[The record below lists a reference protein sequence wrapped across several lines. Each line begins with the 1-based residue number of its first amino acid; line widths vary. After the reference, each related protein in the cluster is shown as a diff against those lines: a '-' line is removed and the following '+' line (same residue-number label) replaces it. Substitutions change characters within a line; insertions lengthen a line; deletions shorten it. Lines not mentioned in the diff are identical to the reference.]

1 VIARASRPRPR
12 DSGLLATERPPR
24 LVLRFVVV
32 LTVALAAA
40 SALIL
45 VLVHHFAISESERSA
60 TRHAS
65 LVAATLLQQEVERS
79 DLERVVSRGRR
90 RELDTM
96 LRSPI
101 VASDTIAVSLVRED
115 GLVTYSTNP
124 GVMGAV
130 VSPPLAAEAAGGTV
144 VSRVSRTARADG
156 SGRTKTL
163 ETYAPVRRG
172 LRNGGA
178 LIVQSYAPIEHA
190 ARRAQFRVGAVL
202 EGLLLLLFLVFVPL
216 LARVTRRIGRQIER
230 IHQQA
235 YYDDLTGLPN
245 RAHLFERLELAVR
258 RGTRPERRIAV
269 LLLDLDRFREIN
281 DTLGHEA
288 GDLLLA
294 GTAARLEEAAA
305 DDALLARLSGDEFA
319 VVVEVA
325 DEEDALAYAEQ
336 LRAAVEPPLVV
347 GGVPLA
353 VEATVGLSLHPN
365 DGEDAATLLKHAEI
379 ATYTAKE
386 WKVGVLGYSPA
397 IDPHDPEQL
406 GLVAALR
413 EASNRDELVLHYQ
426 PKIDLGTGVVVGF
439 EALAYWQHPTRG
451 LLPPRAFVPVA
462 ERTGAI
468 RHLSRA
474 VLTRAV
480 RQLREWESIDPGLTV
495 AVNLTAIDLLDL
507 ELPQQ
512 LEDLLHEYEVD
523 PRHLCI
529 EITESTVMADPQ
541 RASSTLER
549 IVSTGVRASID
560 DFGTGHSSLAYLKN
574 LPVHEVKIDRSFVAA
589 LTVSPHDRL
598 IVHAMIELAHNLGL
612 QVVAEGVETDAVD
625 AALRQLH
632 CDQAQGYLYARPQ
645 PAESLTSLLPGWKV
659 RPKRRRATARTTR
672 PKVASNGRQ
681 NAASI
686 TRAPKSSAA

>member
-12 DSGLLATERPPR
+12 DSGLLAAERPPR

-45 VLVHHFAISESERSA
+45 ILVHHFAISESERSA
-60 TRHAS
+60 TKHAS

-79 DLERVVSRGRR
+79 DLERVVSRSRR
-90 RELDTM
+90 RELDRV

-101 VASDTIAVSLVRED
+101 VASDTIAVTLVRED

-124 GVMGAV
+124 GVIGAV
-130 VSPPLAAEAAGGTV
+130 VSPTLASEAAGGTV
-144 VSRVSRTARADG
+144 VSRVSRTAQAGG
-156 SGRTKTL
+156 SGWTKTL

-172 LRNGGA
+172 LQNGGA
-178 LIVQSYAPIEHA
+178 LVVQSYAPIEHA
-190 ARRAQFRVGAVL
+190 ARKAQFRVGAVL

-216 LARVTRRIGRQIER
+216 LARVTSRIGRQIER

-258 RGTRPERRIAV
+258 RGTRPDRRLAV

-294 GTAARLEEAAA
+294 GTAARLDEAVAT
-305 DDALLARLSGDEFA
+305 DAVLARLGGDEFA

-325 DEEDALAYAEQ
+325 GEEEALAYAEQ

-347 GGVPLA
+347 GGVPLV
-353 VEATVGLSLHPN
+353 VEATVGLSLHPK

-386 WKVGVLGYSPA
+386 WKVGVLDYSPA

-406 GLVAALR
+406 GLVAELR
-413 EASNRDELVLHYQ
+413 EAADRDEFLLHYQ
-426 PKIDLGTGVVVGF
+426 PKIDLVTGVVIGF
-439 EALAYWQHPTRG
+439 EALVYWQHPTRG
-451 LLPPRAFVPVA
+451 LLPPMAFVPVA

-474 VLTRAV
+474 VLRGAI
-480 RQLREWESIDPGLTV
+480 RQIREWQSIDPDLTV

-512 LEDLLHEYEVD
+512 LEDLLHEHEVD
-523 PRHLCI
+523 PHHLCI

-541 RASSTLER
+541 RAGATLER
-549 IVSTGVRASID
+549 IVSTGVRVSID

-574 LPVHEVKIDRSFVAA
+574 LPVHEVKIDRSFIAP

-612 QVVAEGVETDAVD
+612 QVVAEGVETDAID
-625 AALRQLH
+625 AALRQLD
-632 CDQAQGYLYARPQ
+632 CDQAQGFLYARPQ
-645 PAESLTSLLPGWKV
+645 PAVNFTSLLPDWKI
-659 RPKRRRATARTTR
+659 RPRRRRVPARTS
-672 PKVASNGRQ
+672 PPEVAPNGRGK
-681 NAASI
+681 APSI
-686 TRAPKSSAA
+686 TRAPRRSAA

>member
-1 VIARASRPRPR
+1 MIARASRPRPR
-12 DSGLLATERPPR
+12 DSGLLTTERPPR

-40 SALIL
+40 SVLIL

-79 DLERVVSRGRR
+79 DLERVVSRSRR
-90 RELDTM
+90 HELDTA

-101 VASDTIAVSLVRED
+101 VASDTIAVTLVRKD

-124 GVMGAV
+124 GVIGAV
-130 VSPPLAAEAAGGTV
+130 VSPPLASEAAGGTV
-144 VSRVSRTARADG
+144 VSRVSKTARADG
-156 SGRTKTL
+156 SGWTKTL
-163 ETYAPVRRG
+163 ETYGPVRRG

-190 ARRAQFRVGAVL
+190 ARKAQFRVGAVL

-258 RGTRPERRIAV
+258 RGTRPDRRIAV

-288 GDLLLA
+288 GDLLLM
-294 GTAARLEEAAA
+294 GTAARLDEAVAT
-305 DDALLARLSGDEFA
+305 DALLARLGGDEFA

-325 DEEDALAYAEQ
+325 GEEEALAYAEQ
-336 LRAAVEPPLVV
+336 MRAAVDPPLVV

-353 VEATVGLSLHPN
+353 VEATVGLSLHPK

-379 ATYTAKE
+379 AIYTAKE
-386 WKVGVLGYSPA
+386 WKVGVLDYNPA
-397 IDPHDPEQL
+397 IDPYDPEQL
-406 GLVAALR
+406 GLVAELR
-413 EASNRDELVLHYQ
+413 EAADRDDLLLHYQ
-426 PKIDLGTGVVVGF
+426 PKIDLVTGVVIGF
-439 EALAYWQHPTRG
+439 EALVYWQHPTRG
-451 LLPPRAFVPVA
+451 LLPPMAFVPVA

-474 VLTRAV
+474 VLRGAI
-480 RQLREWESIDPGLTV
+480 RQIREWQSIDPGLTV

-523 PRHLCI
+523 PHHLCI

-541 RASSTLER
+541 RAGATLER

-574 LPVHEVKIDRSFVAA
+574 LPVHEVKIDRSFIAA

-612 QVVAEGVETDAVD
+612 QVVAEGVETDAID
-625 AALRQLH
+625 AALRQLD

-645 PAESLTSLLPGWKV
+645 PAVNFTSLLPDWKI
-659 RPKRRRATARTTR
+659 RPRRRRATAPTSPPEMT
-672 PKVASNGRQ
+672 SNGRRK
-681 NAASI
+681 AASI
-686 TRAPKSSAA
+686 TRAPKRSAA